1 MNRRSIVLL
10 LVLLFF
16 SVVDVLAANRASVE
30 EHVNAVIAA
39 IENGRD
45 PSGIAADAFTPYVF
59 IMEKKGLLLVHPTL
73 VGENL
78 KEKATPIYEALLQA
92 TPSGVWVHYFW
103 LGKEKHTFAKTYGDH
118 LIVASGY

>member
-1 MNRRSIVLL
+1 MNCRSIVLL
-10 LVLLFF
+10 LALLFF
-16 SVVDVLAANRASVE
+16 PATNVMAANRMSVE
-30 EHVNAVIAA
+30 RHVNAVIAA

-59 IMEKKGLLLVHPTL
+59 IMERNGLLLVHPTL

-78 KEKATPIYEALLQA
+78 KEKAAPIYQALLQA
-92 TPSGVWVHYFW
+92 TPSGVWVHYIW

-118 LIVASGY
+118 LIVGSGY

>member
-10 LVLLFF
+10 FVLLLLT
-16 SVVDVLAANRASVE
+16 VVDVMAANRMSVE
-30 EHVNAVIAA
+30 RHVNAIIAA

-59 IMEKKGLLLVHPTL
+59 IMEKNGLLLVHPTL

-78 KEKATPIYEALLQA
+78 KEKAAPIYKALLQA
-92 TPSGVWVHYFW
+92 TPSGVWVQYSW

-118 LIVASGY
+118 LIIASGY